1 MGCIEIV
8 INSPINSRTEQINR
22 NMGCIEMLLKNVS
35 IVKKCGI
42 NRNMGCI
49 EIAIDIVL
57 LPFVNDK
64 P

>member
-1 MGCIEIV
+1 
-8 INSPINSRTEQINR
+8 
-22 NMGCIEMLLKNVS
+22 MLLKNVS
-35 IVKKCGI
+35 IVKKCGINRNMGCIEISFSNIIHIFKSAI